1 MSHEDDFLC
10 RPDNSSGLHRGTCL
24 LCGIREGVAGK
35 IKERDTKKAV
45 LAKKSKRWHEKA
57 VKRFKAKSKNNPESE
72 DEFNNKGAYET
83 LVLTEEEHRQFD
95 EAENE
100 IDELTD
106 KIRQLEEI
114 HSVTYRAVFA
124 CSVLFVASLLVFTV
138 TGLVQ
143 T

>member
-1 MSHEDDFLC
+1 MISKELFC
-10 RPDNSSGLHRGTCL
+10 KT
-24 LCGIREGVAGK
+24 VAD
-35 IKERDTKKAV
+35 IQTQDT
-45 LAKKSKRWHEKA
+45 RMNE
-57 VKRFKAKSKNNPESE
+57 KSKNNPESE

-100 IDELTD
+100 IDGLTD

-114 HSVTYRAVFA
+114 NSVTYRAIFV

>member
-1 MSHEDDFLC
+1 MKIRIFAEVSHEDDFLY
-10 RPDNSSGLHRGTCL
+10 RPDNSSGLHRSTCL
-24 LCGIREGVAGK
+24 LCSIREGVAGK
-35 IKERDTKKAV
+35 NQR
-45 LAKKSKRWHEKA
+45 KSKRWHEKA
-57 VKRFKAKSKNNPESE
+57 VKRFKAKPKNNPESE

-83 LVLTEEEHRQFD
+83 LVLTEEEHKQFD

-114 HSVTYRAVFA
+114 HSVTYRAIFV